1 MKKKEIGVIGIGR
14 FGFSLSQTLT
24 ELGHRV
30 VGLDLDT
37 DRVQRLSHDLT
48 AVYSGDATDK
58 SVLEQLRFQ
67 DLDTV
72 VVSIGKSMEPSILT
86 VLNLLDLNVQQL
98 IVKAS
103 SPQHAIV
110 LQRLGVHQV
119 VQPEME
125 IARQTAHR
133 INNPGLL
140 DFLTLGGG
148 TLLQT
153 VTVKKWAGKTLME
166 LNLPSDHG
174 IMAVAEKN
182 KGDRDFSFVP
192 SPRKSLE
199 EGGQLVLIGPAA
211 KIIGL
216 DP

>member
-1 MKKKEIGVIGIGR
+1 MKKKEVGVIGIGK
-14 FGFSLSQTLT
+14 FGFSLAQTLT

-30 VGLDLDT
+30 VGLDQDT
-37 DRVQRLSHDLT
+37 DRVQRLSHDLA

-72 VVSIGKSMEPSILT
+72 VVSIGNSMESSILT
-86 VLNLLDLNVQQL
+86 VLNLLDLNVREL
-98 IVKAS
+98 IVKAG

-110 LQRLGVHQV
+110 LRRLGVHQV

-166 LNLPSDHG
+166 LNLPTDHG

-182 KGDRDFSFVP
+182 KGDHDFSFVP
-192 SPRKSLE
+192 FPRKVLE

-211 KIIGL
+211 KIMAL
-216 DP
+216 EP